1 MAPWT
6 TMTSVL
12 EIAVEQELIQVHVR
26 VSFRSSNWFGGI
38 NSSISSHAKIYLSN
52 IFALRATNAFKN
64 EQSFE
69 ECAFFHASEIFKT
82 AGSLILWI
90 SLLQSI

>member
-1 MAPWT
+1 MLK
-6 TMTSVL
+6 SL
-12 EIAVEQELIQVHVR
+12 SGIAIDLG
-26 VSFRSSNWFGGI
+26 VSTLAFLSMQKK
-38 NSSISSHAKIYLSN
+38 KIYLSN

-82 AGSLILWI
+82 AGSLIPWI

>member
-1 MAPWT
+1 MLKSLSKVMAD
-6 TMTSVL
+6 L
-12 EIAVEQELIQVHVR
+12 G
-26 VSFRSSNWFGGI
+26 VSTLAFLSMQ
-38 NSSISSHAKIYLSN
+38 KIYLSN
-52 IFALRATNAFKN
+52 FFALRATNAFKN

-82 AGSLILWI
+82 AGSLIPWI

>member
-1 MAPWT
+1 MSLNLQLNKNRHGF
-6 TMTSVL
+6 MLKSL
-12 EIAVEQELIQVHVR
+12 SGIAIDLG
-26 VSFRSSNWFGGI
+26 VSTLAFLSMQKK
-38 NSSISSHAKIYLSN
+38 KIYLSN

-82 AGSLILWI
+82 AGSLIPWI

>member
-1 MAPWT
+1 MIKSLSGVAID
-6 TMTSVL
+6 L
-12 EIAVEQELIQVHVR
+12 R
-26 VSFRSSNWFGGI
+26 VSTLAFLSMQKKNL
-38 NSSISSHAKIYLSN
+38 YLSN

-82 AGSLILWI
+82 AGSLIPWI

>member
-1 MAPWT
+1 MLK
-6 TMTSVL
+6 SL
-12 EIAVEQELIQVHVR
+12 SGIAIDLGASTLAFLSMQKKK
-26 VSFRSSNWFGGI
+26 
-38 NSSISSHAKIYLSN
+38 KIYLSN

-82 AGSLILWI
+82 AGSLIPWI

>member
-1 MAPWT
+1 
-6 TMTSVL
+6 MTSVL
-12 EIAVEQELIQVHVR
+12 EIAAEQELTQVHVK
-26 VSFRSSNWFGGI
+26 VSFRSSDWFGDI
-38 NSSISSHAKIYLSN
+38 SSSISFHARIYLFD

-82 AGSLILWI
+82 AGSLIPWT

>member
-1 MAPWT
+1 
-6 TMTSVL
+6 MTSVL
-12 EIAVEQELIQVHVR
+12 ETAVEQELIQVHVK
-26 VSFRSSNWFGGI
+26 VSFRSSDWFGGI
-38 NSSISSHAKIYLSN
+38 NSSISFHAKIYLSN

-82 AGSLILWI
+82 AGSLIPWI
-90 SLLQSI
+90 SLLRSI